1 MLFLQEGQVMSAEG
15 PGEPFRRGV
24 EWEGW
29 GILRVNSLQGVPS
42 SEAGALP
49 VGYGGHWGHPW
60 GAMSPLRVSGG

>member
-1 MLFLQEGQVMSAEG
+1 MLFLQEGQVTSAEG

-49 VGYGGHWGHPW
+49 VG
-60 GAMSPLRVSGG
+60 